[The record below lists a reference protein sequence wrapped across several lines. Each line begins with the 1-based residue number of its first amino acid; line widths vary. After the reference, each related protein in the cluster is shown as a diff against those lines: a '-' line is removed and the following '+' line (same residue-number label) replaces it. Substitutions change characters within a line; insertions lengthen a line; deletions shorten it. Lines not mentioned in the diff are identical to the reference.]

1 MRSACALSPAVGCAP
16 STSGRRNC
24 AAAAPTGSQQFN
36 ASRRRRSP
44 AAAARAASSSEQTG
58 LMQREA
64 FNIDPLPSKR
74 RESRPKTFPSAVLSA
89 QEVR

>member
-1 MRSACALSPAVGCAP
+1 
-16 STSGRRNC
+16 
-24 AAAAPTGSQQFN
+24 
-36 ASRRRRSP
+36 
-44 AAAARAASSSEQTG
+44 
-58 LMQREA
+58 MQREA